1 MERRKGTSDCCQRRR
16 NVELAETC
24 TANDGRGG
32 VTGTT
37 FAYTIANP
45 VGNQAPVVASPL
57 ADQWL
62 MGGSS
67 FSFTLPANAFVDP
80 EGQTLTYT
88 KAVIAG
94 PNAASWLNFNASTRT
109 FSGTAPALLGGPW
122 TVRVT
127 ATDPS
132 GASVYDDFEIGVD
145 TGEGSMAGG
154 GESALSFEMG
164 LSEETLTQG
173 ATQSSS
179 AASPELSRLSH
190 PGTVDP
196 AAPDSTPPLSLIRF
210 SLSYRYHSSLICAGI
225 APEPAS

>member
-1 MERRKGTSDCCQRRR
+1 VTY
-16 NVELAETC
+16 

-179 AASPELSRLSH
+179 AGPGATPAQIKDEWYLYDSENRIKLSGGVLSGAAGSTV
-190 PGTVDP
+190 PG
-196 AAPDSTPPLSLIRF
+196 
-210 SLSYRYHSSLICAGI
+210 
-225 APEPAS
+225 